1 MGGPIFWE
9 WGHQGLSG
17 YFLLSWDN
25 EGIGPPPLANLK
37 PQSPYSGEHLRV
49 SDIFLERVVL
59 YILVE
64 PALHFVA
71 C

>member
-1 MGGPIFWE
+1 MGGPIFQE
-9 WGHQGLSG
+9 WGHQSLSG

-49 SDIFLERVVL
+49 SDIFLAYCYL
-59 YILVE
+59 L
-64 PALHFVA
+64 AFMLTLSK